1 MAAAGRDD
9 TPYRWIWWLFV
20 RSETRS
26 IVRPVSSALR
36 TLPAAIAAGV
46 LLATAQTAAAGE
58 LSVTLSPQYVEG
70 LTGSNGWYT
79 VAVTATY
86 VCEPSGSEVVLIC
99 PPTEVFRD
107 GTGAEVTGNDDDDDR
122 ASGEIVRTATFL
134 RSRARTRSDAV
145 TLRVGDGPLR
155 VDTQPPPVPV
165 IEAPSPGALAA
176 PVLPG
181 TALTAVYSCSFEGD
195 ASGPADD
202 DACVGTVPS
211 GARLDTGS
219 GNRATW
225 GTRALTVTATD
236 AAGHTSQRTLE
247 YRIAGSAP
255 AVAPLAPTG
264 SGNGTGNADRPPRTA
279 NARLMRPAAGAT
291 LRGTRV
297 LRWRAA
303 RGAALYNVQ
312 VFRVAG
318 DGYQKVLSAF
328 PRANRLAVGT
338 DRLADGERY
347 VWRVWPYMRRLGD
360 YRRTPVGISW
370 FQTPAGR

>member
-1 MAAAGRDD
+1 M
-9 TPYRWIWWLFV
+9 
-20 RSETRS
+20 
-26 IVRPVSSALR
+26 SSALR
-36 TLPAAIAAGV
+36 ALPAAIAAGV
-46 LLATAQTAAAGE
+46 LLATAQTATAGD
-58 LSVTLSPQYVEG
+58 LSVTLAPEYVEG

-107 GTGAEVTGNDDDDDR
+107 GTGAAGDTGDDDDGNR

-134 RSRARTRSDAV
+134 RSRGRTRSDAV
-145 TLRVGDGPLR
+145 SLRIGDGPLR

-165 IEAPSPGALAA
+165 IDAPSPGALAA

-181 TALTAVYSCSFEGD
+181 TALTVSYSCSFEGD
-195 ASGPADD
+195 ASGPADE

-211 GARLDTGS
+211 GERLDTGS
-219 GNRATW
+219 ANRTTW

-236 AAGHTSQRTLE
+236 AAGHTSRRTIE
-247 YRIAGSAP
+247 YRVAGSGP

-264 SGNGTGNADRPPRTA
+264 TGNGTGEANRSPRTT
-279 NARLMRPAAGAT
+279 NARLMRPAAGVT
-291 LRGTRV
+291 LRGTPV

-312 VFRVAG
+312 VFRVTG

-328 PRANRLAVGT
+328 PRANRLSVRA
-338 DRLADGERY
+338 DRLRGGERY

-370 FQTPAGR
+370 FQTPAG